1 LDQAHFVWEVGEE
14 ATDLVTEPHRLE
26 QVLVNLLLNALDAV
40 QETGDARIVVR
51 AHGEKGVGPRLP
63 PRREDDPPGIN
74 YMHRRRLSDEE
85 HRVDQISPTA
95 RVTVIEVSDNGPG
108 IPPEH
113 LEHIFDP
120 FFTTKEPG
128 KGTGLGLSICAQLV
142 EGMGGHIEVGRA
154 EEGGARFVVRLPGI
168 MGPEGATVRT

>member
-1 LDQAHFVWEVGEE
+1 
-14 ATDLVTEPHRLE
+14 
-26 QVLVNLLLNALDAV
+26 
-40 QETGDARIVVR
+40 
-51 AHGEKGVGPRLP
+51 
-63 PRREDDPPGIN
+63 
-74 YMHRRRLSDEE
+74 MHRRRLSGEK